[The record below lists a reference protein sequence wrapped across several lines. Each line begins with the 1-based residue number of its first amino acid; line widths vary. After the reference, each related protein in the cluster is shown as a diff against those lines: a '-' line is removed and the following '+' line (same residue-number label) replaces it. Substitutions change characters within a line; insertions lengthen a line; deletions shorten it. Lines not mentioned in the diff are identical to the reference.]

1 MRLSIAIGKLMQFKD
16 PHFGG
21 TSFRYVK
28 NAFDILTE
36 AGTDFM
42 NNSNRQLE
50 WQQPGIQV

>member
-1 MRLSIAIGKLMQFKD
+1 MMRLSIAIGKLMQFKD

-42 NNSNRQLE
+42 NNS
-50 WQQPGIQV
+50 IVS